1 MKKTLFLMSLFALVL
16 VGAGCDRSFDWD
28 FGDSDYQYDDY
39 AWGDYD
45 SIPSAELTVPVSVVV
60 GESFDIV
67 AHVTHNADE
76 NQLLHSIDIGES
88 YLEGIAITSSTPDFS
103 ESYYLDDG
111 TYTHT
116 LLTDVP
122 AGDGVDIV
130 FHAVALESG
139 NWKGAFDV
147 CFDDGINCSFYTVS
161 TFVN

>member
-1 MKKTLFLMSLFALVL
+1 MKKTLLLMSLFLLVL
-16 VGAGCDRSFDWD
+16 MGASCEKSFEWSTG
-28 FGDSDYQYDDY
+28 GDDYEYNDY

-45 SIPSAELTVPVSVVV
+45 SIPSAELSVPVSVAV

-67 AHVTHNADE
+67 AHVTHDADE
-76 NQLLHSIDIGES
+76 TQLLHSIDIGES
-88 YLEGIAITSSTPDFS
+88 YLEGIAVLSSTPNFS
-103 ESYYLDDG
+103 ESFYLDDG

-116 LLTDVP
+116 LLTDIP
-122 AGDGVDIV
+122 AGDGADII

-161 TFVN
+161 TFVE

>member
-1 MKKTLFLMSLFALVL
+1 MSLFALVL

-45 SIPSAELTVPVSVVV
+45 SIPSAKLTVPVSVTV
-60 GESFDIV
+60 GESFDIM
-67 AHVTHNADE
+67 AHVTHNSDE
-76 NQLLHSIDIGES
+76 TQLLHSIDIGGS
-88 YLEGIAITSSTPDFS
+88 YLEGIAVTSSIPDFS
-103 ESYYLDDG
+103 QSYYLDDG

-116 LLTDVP
+116 FLTDVP

-161 TFVN
+161 TFVE